1 MDFVDSEE
9 IRQLILLAKREDVG
23 SGDLSSGLLPNPQA
37 PAVFS
42 LLAKEPGVFAGRA
55 IVEPIL
61 REYDPTM
68 EVQWSGDT
76 DDGYQIVDVP
86 TELARLKGPLASV
99 LTAERVLLNFL
110 QRLCGVATITRRF
123 VDAVADTPAKIYDT
137 RKTIPG
143 WRTLDKY
150 AVRCGGGLNHRM
162 GLYDAV
168 LIKDNHLA
176 GVPTERLSAALFDL
190 LNRLDRGKAKPA
202 FVEVEADNL
211 QQVEAILDVVGIDV
225 VLLDNFNTDD
235 LRRAVE
241 LRDGLG
247 LRERVALEAS
257 GGVTLATV
265 PAIAA
270 TGVDRISVG
279 AITHSAA
286 AIDLSLERCEC

>member
-23 SGDLSSGLLPNPQA
+23 SGDLSFGLLPNPLE

-42 LLAKEPGVFAGRA
+42 LLARQAGIFAGRA
-55 IVEPIL
+55 MVEPIL
-61 REYDPTM
+61 REYDPTI

-76 DDGYQIVDVP
+76 DDGHQIVDVP
-86 TELARLKGPLASV
+86 AELARLSGPLASV
-99 LTAERVLLNFL
+99 LTTERVLLNFL

-123 VDAVADTPAKIYDT
+123 VEAVADTQAKIYDT

-150 AVRCGGGLNHRM
+150 AVRCGGGFNHRM

-176 GVPTERLSAALFDL
+176 GVPTERLAAVLFDL
-190 LNRLDRGKAKPA
+190 LNRLDHGKAKPA

-211 QQVEAILDVVGIDV
+211 RQVEAILNVVGIDV

-257 GGVTLATV
+257 GGVTLETV